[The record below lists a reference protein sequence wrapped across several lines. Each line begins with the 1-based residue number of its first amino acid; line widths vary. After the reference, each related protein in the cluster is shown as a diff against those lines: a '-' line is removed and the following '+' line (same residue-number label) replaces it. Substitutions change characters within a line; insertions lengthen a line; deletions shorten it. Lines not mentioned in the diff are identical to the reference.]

1 MASRIEQKLRTRRT
15 IIDSAFSQ
23 LSAEQSFSNLGL
35 REVTRAAGLAPTS
48 FYRHFDDMNDLGLAL
63 VEESGLTLR
72 QMMRK
77 ARSRINHPNSAIDV
91 SIETLSEFLDNYTT
105 HFRLLLQEQ
114 SGNSQ
119 AFRHAVSKE
128 IEYFVSELEAYIEL
142 RSKEMDRPRLDTS
155 NIAEAMVAIT
165 INMAVKLMD
174 APKGQRANIQAR
186 AKQQLR
192 LVMVGGLKSA
202 TTQKEAHP
210 QK

>member
-1 MASRIEQKLRTRRT
+1 MTSRIEQKLKTRRI

-35 REVTRAAGLAPTS
+35 REVTRTAGLAPTS

-77 ARSRINHPNSAIDV
+77 ARSRIEHPNTAIEV
-91 SIETLSEFLDNYTT
+91 SVETLAEFLDNYTT

-128 IEYFVSELEAYIEL
+128 IEYFISELEDYLEQRA
-142 RSKEMDRPRLDTS
+142 REMDRPTLDAS
-155 NIAEAMVAIT
+155 NIAEAMVAIV
-165 INMAVKLMD
+165 INMAIKLMD
-174 APKGQRANIQAR
+174 APKNQRATIQTR
-186 AKQQLR
+186 AKLQLR
-192 LVMVGGLKSA
+192 LVMVGGLKSVS
-202 TTQKEAHP
+202 TRKP
-210 QK
+210 

>member
-1 MASRIEQKLRTRRT
+1 MTSRIEQKLKTRRI

-35 REVTRAAGLAPTS
+35 REVTRTAGLAPTS

-77 ARSRINHPNSAIDV
+77 ARSRIEHPNTAIEV
-91 SIETLSEFLDNYTT
+91 SVETLAEFLDNYTT

-128 IEYFVSELEAYIEL
+128 IEYFISELEDYLEQRA
-142 RSKEMDRPRLDTS
+142 REMDRPTLDAS
-155 NIAEAMVAIT
+155 NIAEAMVAIV
-165 INMAVKLMD
+165 INMAIKLMD
-174 APKGQRANIQAR
+174 APKSQRSTIQTR
-186 AKQQLR
+186 AKLQLR
-192 LVMVGGLKSA
+192 LVMVGGLKSVS
-202 TTQKEAHP
+202 TRKP
-210 QK
+210 